1 MLALVAALIYSV
13 ATNDNLQWS
22 EVREFLFESS
32 VLDGLWVT
40 IQLTVLAMVAGIAL
54 GIVLAVMR
62 LSQNP
67 VLRTVGWF
75 YIWLFRGTPVLVQLL
90 IWFNLALFFPRIG
103 FGSFSAD
110 TNDLVKPFVAALLA
124 LALNEAA
131 YMAEVV
137 RGGILAVDPGQNEAS
152 AALGMTQGQTM
163 RRIVLPQAMR
173 VIIPPTGNETIT
185 MLKTTSLVLV
195 VGAGDLLTKTSA
207 IAAKNFT
214 TMEMLF
220 VASFWYL
227 VLTSILSYGQ
237 SHLERRFARGAAGAL
252 PPTLGQRIL
261 ANLRPGRVVGRVAMT
276 TQMVKAENI
285 HKSFGHVDV
294 LKGIDLE
301 VAPEEVFCLVGPSGS
316 GKSTLPAL
324 HQPPGEGRRRQLY
337 VDGQLVGYRQRGDK
351 LHELREKEVA
361 AHRRDIGMVFQRFNL
376 FAHMTALQNVMEA
389 PLRVRRESEGSRP
402 GACRQA
408 ARPRRP
414 RRQGRA
420 AIRPSSPA
428 ASSSASRSPGRWPW
442 SPS

>member
-1 MLALVAALIYSV
+1 MSSNVHSPGTASGATTRRREPIKAVPVSHWGQWVSAVVVVALVAALVYSV

-22 EVREFLFESS
+22 VVRANLFEQS
-32 VLDGLWVT
+32 VLRGLWVT
-40 IQLTVLAMVAGIAL
+40 IQLTVLAMVAGIVL

-103 FGSFSAD
+103 MGALSAD

-137 RGGILAVDPGQNEAS
+137 RGGILAVDPGQHEAA
-152 AALGMTQGQTM
+152 AALGMTQGLTM

-227 VLTSILSYGQ
+227 VLTSLFSYGQ

-252 PPTLGQRIL
+252 PPTLGQRII
-261 ANLRPGRVVGRVAMT
+261 ANLRPGRV
-276 TQMVKAENI
+276 
-285 HKSFGHVDV
+285 
-294 LKGIDLE
+294 
-301 VAPEEVFCLVGPSGS
+301 SG
-316 GKSTLPAL
+316 
-324 HQPPGEGRRRQLY
+324 
-337 VDGQLVGYRQRGDK
+337 
-351 LHELREKEVA
+351 
-361 AHRRDIGMVFQRFNL
+361 
-376 FAHMTALQNVMEA
+376 
-389 PLRVRRESEGSRP
+389 
-402 GACRQA
+402 GAR
-408 ARPRRP
+408 
-414 RRQGRA
+414 
-420 AIRPSSPA
+420 
-428 ASSSASRSPGRWPW
+428 
-442 SPS
+442 

>member
-1 MLALVAALIYSV
+1 MSSNVQSPGTPSRADARQREPIKAVPVSHWGQWVSAVVVLVLVAALIYSV
-13 ATNDNLQWS
+13 ATNDKLRWS
-22 EVREFLFESS
+22 EVREYLFESS

-67 VLRTVGWF
+67 VLRTVSWF

-103 FGSFSAD
+103 IGSLSED
-110 TNDLVKPFVAALLA
+110 TNVLVKPFVAALLA

-137 RGGILAVDPGQNEAS
+137 RGGILAVDPGQHEAS
-152 AALGMTQGQTM
+152 AALGMTQSQTM
-163 RRIVLPQAMR
+163 SRIVLPQAMR

-237 SHLERRFARGAAGAL
+237 FHLERRFARGAAGAL
-252 PPTLGQRIL
+252 SPTLGQRVM
-261 ANLRPGRVVGRVAMT
+261 ANLRPGRV
-276 TQMVKAENI
+276 
-285 HKSFGHVDV
+285 
-294 LKGIDLE
+294 
-301 VAPEEVFCLVGPSGS
+301 SG
-316 GKSTLPAL
+316 
-324 HQPPGEGRRRQLY
+324 
-337 VDGQLVGYRQRGDK
+337 
-351 LHELREKEVA
+351 
-361 AHRRDIGMVFQRFNL
+361 
-376 FAHMTALQNVMEA
+376 
-389 PLRVRRESEGSRP
+389 GSR
-402 GACRQA
+402 
-408 ARPRRP
+408 
-414 RRQGRA
+414 
-420 AIRPSSPA
+420 
-428 ASSSASRSPGRWPW
+428 
-442 SPS
+442 

>member
-1 MLALVAALIYSV
+1 VSSVVVLVLVAALVYSV
-13 ATNDNLQWS
+13 ATNDKLQWS
-22 EVREFLFESS
+22 EVREYLFEAS
-32 VLDGLWVT
+32 VIDGLWVT
-40 IQLTVLAMVAGIAL
+40 IQLTVFAMVAGIAL

-67 VLRTVGWF
+67 VLRTVAWF

-103 FGSFSAD
+103 VGSVSAD
-110 TNDLVKPFVAALLA
+110 TNELVKPFVAALLA

-237 SHLERRFARGAAGAL
+237 FHLERRFARGAAGAL
-252 PPTLGQRIL
+252 APTLGQRVM
-261 ANLRPGRVVGRVAMT
+261 ANLRPGRV
-276 TQMVKAENI
+276 
-285 HKSFGHVDV
+285 
-294 LKGIDLE
+294 
-301 VAPEEVFCLVGPSGS
+301 SG
-316 GKSTLPAL
+316 
-324 HQPPGEGRRRQLY
+324 
-337 VDGQLVGYRQRGDK
+337 
-351 LHELREKEVA
+351 
-361 AHRRDIGMVFQRFNL
+361 
-376 FAHMTALQNVMEA
+376 
-389 PLRVRRESEGSRP
+389 GSR
-402 GACRQA
+402 
-408 ARPRRP
+408 
-414 RRQGRA
+414 
-420 AIRPSSPA
+420 
-428 ASSSASRSPGRWPW
+428 
-442 SPS
+442 